1 MSYDYL
7 DSSGGKDMSGQWY
20 DRKKAGVCVECG
32 VNPPVSKRGLL
43 CERCLAAVAKR
54 NAENK

>member
-1 MSYDYL
+1 
-7 DSSGGKDMSGQWY
+7 MSGQWY